1 MYSSALPE
9 WLKFQE
15 PCQGREI
22 KYWRLSEDVGGW
34 RDFSAVIPL
43 RDGSLL
49 QDSYWK
55 GPALALIWPCLPHG
69 MKNLHGSGDQVW
81 LSHSIPLVLK
91 PHGYGTLMFW
101 GASGSQ
107 HCSYTY
113 FLSSRIVSWSFKTK
127 VLPFV
132 SGCMVEIIS
141 KFVSFVQFSFWL
153 ESWELRIF
161 EGEEE
166 TKLSLYF
173 RWMLEKTKP
182 GLLQ

>member
-1 MYSSALPE
+1 MGTIHVKIA
-9 WLKFQE
+9 KQE
-15 PCQGREI
+15 NVWNTEECVCVCVCVCECIYIYMCVCVCVCVCIHTYIHIHAHFGF
-22 KYWRLSEDVGGW
+22 KWY
-34 RDFSAVIPL
+34 FS
-43 RDGSLL
+43 
-49 QDSYWK
+49 Q
-55 GPALALIWPCLPHG
+55 
-69 MKNLHGSGDQVW
+69 NLHGSGDQVW

-182 GLLQ
+182 GLLH